1 MADIQSMTLT
11 QITGTTNYTNL
22 NTISIIN
29 QSESDLTIANTS
41 SSGSIVLLQGQTLTI
56 TSSTGFVLPTLTL
69 DSDGIINA
77 SVITT

>member
-29 QSESDLTIANTS
+29 QSASDLTILNTS
-41 SSGSIVLLQGQTLTI
+41 SSGSIVLLQGQTLMLEAN
-56 TSSTGFVLPTLTL
+56 TGFVLPNLRL
-69 DSDGIINA
+69 SSLGIVLA
-77 SVITT
+77 SVITS

>member
-29 QSESDLTIANTS
+29 QSASDLTILNTS
-41 SSGSIVLLQGQTLTI
+41 SSGSIVLLQGQTLMLEAN
-56 TSSTGFVLPTLTL
+56 TGFVLPNLRISSL
-69 DSDGIINA
+69 GIVLA
-77 SVITT
+77 SVITS